1 MRWHTARL
9 ALLRRWREEDL
20 RDYAALNADPEVM
33 AHLGGPMSRQQSDAF
48 ARYGESWAARAGLG
62 LLPVL
67 AVADGR
73 LLGMC
78 GLHHQ
83 RWYPDEVEVGW
94 RFSRAAW
101 GHGYATE
108 AAARWL
114 EEAFGSL
121 GLDHVVSITSP
132 DNRRS
137 QAVMRRLGMRQRE
150 RGRHRRADGCQVP
163 VIVFSTTREQWLTGR
178 SRPGR

>member
-1 MRWHTARL
+1 VVDGGRPRPVEAGDVRWHTARL

-20 RDYAALNADPEVM
+20 RDYA
-33 AHLGGPMSRQQSDAF
+33 
-48 ARYGESWAARAGLG
+48 
-62 LLPVL
+62 VL